1 MGARRY
7 PLGGRVDG
15 TDGRTLSLYQ
25 TVCGGGFGTGLACD
39 STDRRQSRRCP
50 TITYV
55 PPPWSKAV
63 FGSNIRCMQLRGQ
76 INKEGETRERER
88 ANGRVSFNMIILTSS
103 EGSTQSSPSAVQ
115 CQ

>member
-55 PPPWSKAV
+55 PPLVQS
-63 FGSNIRCMQLRGQ
+63 GIRVQYTLHAT
-76 INKEGETRERER
+76 TRT
-88 ANGRVSFNMIILTSS
+88 N
-103 EGSTQSSPSAVQ
+103 Q
-115 CQ
+115 